1 MSVITG
7 NIDVT
12 KIEKAR
18 LFEGKKGVYLDI
30 VIFLNQDK
38 DQYENN
44 GMIAQSVSQEERES
58 GIKGPILGNVRIVKA
73 DEPYESIPEDGE
85 SIPF

>member
-7 NIDVT
+7 KIDVT

-18 LFEGKKGVYLDI
+18 LFEGKKGTYLDI
-30 VIFLNQDK
+30 VIFLNQEK

-58 GIKGPILGNVRIVKA
+58 GIKGPILGNVRIVKI